1 MTRGRIL
8 AFLPFLLG
16 AGTIAAHAMGGHDE
30 GAAPSLLGFAW
41 IFGVIATCAVAASHR
56 ADAVAERL
64 GEPIGTVVLTL
75 SVIVIEVAVVAA
87 MMIADK
93 GEPTVARDTMFA
105 TLMIILNGLVGVAL
119 LAGGMRRHEQTFN
132 LQTSASYLSLLIPLA
147 AITLVLPRMTITEP
161 GGFMTRRMEVF
172 VAFACVAVYGAFLWM
187 QTSSHRGF
195 FSHPGG
201 QGDGAHGHG
210 EHGHADHGHGDHGH
224 AQHGTGG
231 HGHAVP
237 AAPQRPM
244 WVDILALVVLLG
256 MVVLMAESLG
266 SATVRI
272 LEVNGLPRALAGVLV
287 ASLIL
292 GPEGVAA
299 IQAARSESMQ
309 RTMNILLGSA
319 LSTIGLTVPV
329 VLALGLIRGQR
340 VELGLEPPEIT
351 LLACTVLVSVVNFTH
366 GRTNRMQGLVH
377 LCLFVAYIALIF
389 DVPSGSQG

>member
-8 AFLPFLLG
+8 ALLPFLLG

-87 MMIADK
+87 MMIADR

-161 GGFMTRRMEVF
+161 GGFMTRRMEIF

-201 QGDGAHGHG
+201 HGDGAHGHG
-210 EHGHADHGHGDHGH
+210 EHGHGEHGH
-224 AQHGTGG
+224 A
-231 HGHAVP
+231 
-237 AAPQRPM
+237 APDRPM
-244 WVDILALVVLLG
+244 WIDILALVVLLG

-340 VELGLEPPEIT
+340 VELGLEAPEIT

>member
-8 AFLPFLLG
+8 ALLPFLLG

-87 MMIADK
+87 MMLADK

-119 LAGGMRRHEQTFN
+119 LAGGLRRHEQTFN

-147 AITLVLPRMTITEP
+147 AITLVLPRMTVTEP
-161 GGFMTRRMEVF
+161 GGFMTRRMEIF
-172 VAFACVAVYGAFLWM
+172 VALACVAVYGTFLWM

-195 FSHPGG
+195 FAHPGG
-201 QGDGAHGHG
+201 HGEHGHG
-210 EHGHADHGHGDHGH
+210 EHGHGDHGHGEH
-224 AQHGTGG
+224 G
-231 HGHAVP
+231 HGHGAHGHSAHAAP

-329 VLALGLIRGQR
+329 VLALGLVRGQR

-366 GRTNRMQGLVH
+366 GRTNRMQGIVH
-377 LCLFVAYIALIF
+377 LCLFVTYIALIF
-389 DVPSGSQG
+389 DVPTGSQG

>member
-8 AFLPFLLG
+8 ALLPFLLG

-87 MMIADK
+87 MMIADR

-161 GGFMTRRMEVF
+161 GGFMTRRMEIF

-201 QGDGAHGHG
+201 HGDGAHGHG
-210 EHGHADHGHGDHGH
+210 EHGHGEHGH
-224 AQHGTGG
+224 A
-231 HGHAVP
+231 
-237 AAPQRPM
+237 APDRPM
-244 WVDILALVVLLG
+244 WIDILALVVLLG

-329 VLALGLIRGQR
+329 VLALGLVRGQR
-340 VELGLEPPEIT
+340 VELGLEAPEIT

>member
-8 AFLPFLLG
+8 ALLPFLLG
-16 AGTIAAHAMGGHDE
+16 AGTIVAHAMGGHDE

-75 SVIVIEVAVVAA
+75 SVIVIEVAVVVA

-161 GGFMTRRMEVF
+161 GGFMTRRMEIF
-172 VAFACVAVYGAFLWM
+172 VAFACVAVYGVFLWM

-210 EHGHADHGHGDHGH
+210 EHGHADHGH

-329 VLALGLIRGQR
+329 VLALGLVRGQR

-377 LCLFVAYIALIF
+377 LCLFITYIALIF
-389 DVPSGSQG
+389 DVPAGSQG

>member
-210 EHGHADHGHGDHGH
+210 EHGHADHGH

-231 HGHAVP
+231 HGHAVA

>member
-1 MTRGRIL
+1 MTRRRLL
-8 AFLPFLLG
+8 ALLPFLLG
-16 AGTIAAHAMGGHDE
+16 AGTIAAHAMGGHDG

-41 IFGVIATCAVAASHR
+41 IFGVIASCAVAASHR

-75 SVIVIEVAVVAA
+75 SVIIIEVAVVAA

-119 LAGGMRRHEQTFN
+119 LAGGLRRHEQTFN
-132 LQTSASYLSLLIPLA
+132 LQTSASFLSLLIPLA

-161 GGFMTRRMEVF
+161 GGFMTRRMEIF
-172 VAFACVAVYGAFLWM
+172 VAFACVAVYGTFLWM

-195 FSHPGG
+195 FAHPDGH
-201 QGDGAHGHG
+201 GDAAHGHAPQASGNHG
-210 EHGHADHGHGDHGH
+210 EPAHAG
-224 AQHGTGG
+224 
-231 HGHAVP
+231 P
-237 AAPQRPM
+237 AAPHRPM
-244 WVDILALVVLLG
+244 WIDILALVVLLG

-287 ASLIL
+287 ACLVL

-329 VLALGLIRGQR
+329 VLALGLVRGQR

-377 LCLFVAYIALIF
+377 LCLFLTYIALIF
-389 DVPSGSQG
+389 DVPSGTQG

>member
-8 AFLPFLLG
+8 ALLPFLLG

-75 SVIVIEVAVVAA
+75 SVIIIEVAVVAA
-87 MMIADK
+87 MMIAGN

-105 TLMIILNGLVGVAL
+105 TLMIIMNGLAGVAL

-172 VAFACVAVYGAFLWM
+172 VAFACVAVYGTFLWM

-210 EHGHADHGHGDHGH
+210 EHEHAAHGH

-237 AAPQRPM
+237 AAPDRPM
-244 WVDILALVVLLG
+244 WIDILALVVLLG

-351 LLACTVLVSVVNFTH
+351 LLACTVLVSVVNFAH

-377 LCLFVAYIALIF
+377 LCLFITYIALIF

>member
-1 MTRGRIL
+1 MTRRRIL
-8 AFLPFLLG
+8 ALLPFLLG

-30 GAAPSLLGFAW
+30 GAAPSVLGFAW

-64 GEPIGTVVLTL
+64 GEPPGTVVLTL

-147 AITLVLPRMTITEP
+147 AMTLVLPRMTVTEP
-161 GGFMTRRMEVF
+161 GGFMTRRMEIF

-187 QTSSHRGF
+187 QTSTHRGF

-201 QGDGAHGHG
+201 HGDGSHGHA
-210 EHGHADHGHGDHGH
+210 EHGHADHGHAERADGEHGH
-224 AQHGTGG
+224 A
-231 HGHAVP
+231 
-237 AAPQRPM
+237 APHRPM
-244 WVDILALVVLLG
+244 WIDILALVVLLG

-292 GPEGVAA
+292 GPEGVAT

-340 VELGLEPPEIT
+340 VELGLEAPEIT

>member
-172 VAFACVAVYGAFLWM
+172 VAFACVAVYGTFLWM
-187 QTSSHRGF
+187 QTSTHRGF

-210 EHGHADHGHGDHGH
+210 HGEHGHADHGHAQRAAGEHGH
-224 AQHGTGG
+224 
-231 HGHAVP
+231 

-287 ASLIL
+287 ACLIL

-329 VLALGLIRGQR
+329 VLALGLVRGQR

-377 LCLFVAYIALIF
+377 LCLFITYIALIF
-389 DVPSGSQG
+389 DVPAGSQG

>member
-1 MTRGRIL
+1 MTRRRIL
-8 AFLPFLLG
+8 ALLPFLLG

-75 SVIVIEVAVVAA
+75 SVIIIEVAVVAA

-119 LAGGMRRHEQTFN
+119 LAGGLRRHEQTFN

-147 AITLVLPRMTITEP
+147 AITLVLPRMTVTEP
-161 GGFMTRRMEVF
+161 GGFMTRRMEIF
-172 VAFACVAVYGAFLWM
+172 VALACVAVYGTFLWM

-201 QGDGAHGHG
+201 HGDGAHGNG
-210 EHGHADHGHGDHGH
+210 DHGHGDHGH
-224 AQHGTGG
+224 G
-231 HGHAVP
+231 
-237 AAPQRPM
+237 AAASVAPHRPM

-287 ASLIL
+287 ACLIL

-329 VLALGLIRGQR
+329 VLALGLVRGQR
-340 VELGLEPPEIT
+340 VELGLEAPEIT

-377 LCLFVAYIALIF
+377 LCLFVTYIALIF
-389 DVPSGSQG
+389 DVPTGSQG

>member
-8 AFLPFLLG
+8 ALLPFLLG

-87 MMIADK
+87 MMIAGN

-105 TLMIILNGLVGVAL
+105 TLMIIMNGLVGVAL

-210 EHGHADHGHGDHGH
+210 EHGHADHGH
-224 AQHGTGG
+224 AQHATGE
-231 HGHAVP
+231 H

-266 SATVRI
+266 STTVRI

-329 VLALGLIRGQR
+329 VLALGLVRGQR

>member
-1 MTRGRIL
+1 MTRRRIL
-8 AFLPFLLG
+8 ALLPFLLG

-87 MMIADK
+87 MMLADK

-119 LAGGMRRHEQTFN
+119 LAGGLRRHEQTFN

-147 AITLVLPRMTITEP
+147 AITLVLPRMTVTEP

-172 VAFACVAVYGAFLWM
+172 VAFACVAVYGTFLWM
-187 QTSSHRGF
+187 QTASHRGF

-210 EHGHADHGHGDHGH
+210 HGHGEHGHADHGHPQRAAGEHGH
-224 AQHGTGG
+224 A
-231 HGHAVP
+231 
-237 AAPQRPM
+237 APHRPM

-287 ASLIL
+287 ACLIL

-340 VELGLEPPEIT
+340 VELGLEAPEIT

-377 LCLFVAYIALIF
+377 LCLFVTYIALIF
-389 DVPSGSQG
+389 DVPTGSQG

>member
-1 MTRGRIL
+1 MTRRRIL
-8 AFLPFLLG
+8 ALLPFLLG

-75 SVIVIEVAVVAA
+75 SVIIIEVAVVAA
-87 MMIADK
+87 MMLADK

-119 LAGGMRRHEQTFN
+119 LAGGLRRHEQTFN

-147 AITLVLPRMTITEP
+147 AITLVLPRMTVTEP
-161 GGFMTRRMEVF
+161 GGFMTRRMEIF
-172 VAFACVAVYGAFLWM
+172 VALACVAVYGTFLWM

-201 QGDGAHGHG
+201 HGDGAHGNG
-210 EHGHADHGHGDHGH
+210 DHGHGDHGH
-224 AQHGTGG
+224 G
-231 HGHAVP
+231 
-237 AAPQRPM
+237 AAASVAPHRPM

-287 ASLIL
+287 ACLIL

-329 VLALGLIRGQR
+329 VLALGLVRGQR
-340 VELGLEPPEIT
+340 VELGLEAPEIT

-377 LCLFVAYIALIF
+377 LCLFVTYIALIF
-389 DVPSGSQG
+389 DVPTGSQG

>member
-1 MTRGRIL
+1 
-8 AFLPFLLG
+8 
-16 AGTIAAHAMGGHDE
+16 MGGHDE

-87 MMIADK
+87 MMLADK

-119 LAGGMRRHEQTFN
+119 LAGGLRRHEQTFN

-147 AITLVLPRMTITEP
+147 AITLVLPRMTVTEP
-161 GGFMTRRMEVF
+161 GGFMTRRMEIF
-172 VAFACVAVYGAFLWM
+172 VALACVAVYGTFLWM

-195 FSHPGG
+195 FAHPGG
-201 QGDGAHGHG
+201 HGEHGHG
-210 EHGHADHGHGDHGH
+210 EHGHGEHGHGEHGHGEHGHGEHDHGHGAHV
-224 AQHGTGG
+224 
-231 HGHAVP
+231 HAVP
-237 AAPQRPM
+237 AAPHRPM

-287 ASLIL
+287 ACLIL

-340 VELGLEPPEIT
+340 VELGLEAPEIT

>member
-172 VAFACVAVYGAFLWM
+172 VAFACVAVYGTFLWM
-187 QTSSHRGF
+187 QTSTHRGF

-210 EHGHADHGHGDHGH
+210 HGEHGHADHGHAQRAACEHGH
-224 AQHGTGG
+224 
-231 HGHAVP
+231 

-287 ASLIL
+287 ACLIL

-329 VLALGLIRGQR
+329 VLALGLVRGQR

-377 LCLFVAYIALIF
+377 LCLFITYIALIF
-389 DVPSGSQG
+389 DVPAGSQG

>member
-8 AFLPFLLG
+8 ALLPFLLG

-161 GGFMTRRMEVF
+161 GGFMTRRMEIF

-210 EHGHADHGHGDHGH
+210 EHGHADHGH

>member
-8 AFLPFLLG
+8 ALLPFLLG

-210 EHGHADHGHGDHGH
+210 EHGHA
-224 AQHGTGG
+224 QHGTGG

>member
-1 MTRGRIL
+1 MTRRRIL
-8 AFLPFLLG
+8 ALLPFLLG

-30 GAAPSLLGFAW
+30 GAAPSVLGFAW

-64 GEPIGTVVLTL
+64 GEPTGTVVLTL

-161 GGFMTRRMEVF
+161 GGFMTRRMEIF

-187 QTSSHRGF
+187 QTSTHRGF

-201 QGDGAHGHG
+201 HGDGSHGHA
-210 EHGHADHGHGDHGH
+210 EHGHADHGHAERADGEHGH
-224 AQHGTGG
+224 A
-231 HGHAVP
+231 
-237 AAPQRPM
+237 APHRPM
-244 WVDILALVVLLG
+244 WIDILALVVLLG

-340 VELGLEPPEIT
+340 VELGLEAPEIT

>member
-8 AFLPFLLG
+8 ALLPFLLG

-30 GAAPSLLGFAW
+30 GAAPSLLGFGW

-201 QGDGAHGHG
+201 QGDGADDHG
-210 EHGHADHGHGDHGH
+210 EHGHADHGH

-237 AAPQRPM
+237 AAPARPM

-329 VLALGLIRGQR
+329 VLALGLVRGQR

>member
-1 MTRGRIL
+1 MTRRRIL

-75 SVIVIEVAVVAA
+75 SVIIIEVAVVAA

-105 TLMIILNGLVGVAL
+105 TLMIIMNGLVGVAL
-119 LAGGMRRHEQTFN
+119 LAGGFRRHEQTFN
-132 LQTSASYLSLLIPLA
+132 LQTSASFLSLLIPLA
-147 AITLVLPRMTITEP
+147 AITLVLPRMTVTEP
-161 GGFMTRRMEVF
+161 GGFMTRRMEIF
-172 VAFACVAVYGAFLWM
+172 VAFSCVAVYGTFLWM

-201 QGDGAHGHG
+201 HGDGAHGHG
-210 EHGHADHGHGDHGH
+210 DHGHGDHGH
-224 AQHGTGG
+224 GDHG
-231 HGHAVP
+231 HGDHGHG
-237 AAPQRPM
+237 AAASVAPHRPM

-287 ASLIL
+287 ACLIL

-299 IQAARSESMQ
+299 VQAARSESMQ

-340 VELGLEPPEIT
+340 VELGLEAPEIT
-351 LLACTVLVSVVNFTH
+351 LLFCTVLVSIVNFTH

-377 LCLFVAYIALIF
+377 LCLFLTYIALIF
-389 DVPSGSQG
+389 DVPTGSQG

>member
-1 MTRGRIL
+1 MTRRRIL
-8 AFLPFLLG
+8 ALLPFLLG

-41 IFGVIATCAVAASHR
+41 IFCVIATCAVAASHR

-75 SVIVIEVAVVAA
+75 SVIIIEVAVVAA
-87 MMIADK
+87 MMLADK

-119 LAGGMRRHEQTFN
+119 LAGGLRRHEQTFN

-147 AITLVLPRMTITEP
+147 AITLVLPRMTVTEP
-161 GGFMTRRMEVF
+161 GGFMTRRMEIF
-172 VAFACVAVYGAFLWM
+172 VALACVAVYGTFLWM

-210 EHGHADHGHGDHGH
+210 HGEHGHADHGHPQRAAGEHGH
-224 AQHGTGG
+224 A
-231 HGHAVP
+231 
-237 AAPQRPM
+237 APHRPM

-287 ASLIL
+287 ACLIL

-340 VELGLEPPEIT
+340 VELGLEAPEIT

-377 LCLFVAYIALIF
+377 LCLFVTYIALIF
-389 DVPSGSQG
+389 DVPTGSQG

>member
-8 AFLPFLLG
+8 AFLPFILG

-210 EHGHADHGHGDHGH
+210 EHGHADRGH
-224 AQHGTGG
+224 AQHVTGG

>member
-8 AFLPFLLG
+8 ALLPFLLG

-161 GGFMTRRMEVF
+161 GGFMTRRMEIF

-201 QGDGAHGHG
+201 HGDGAHGHG
-210 EHGHADHGHGDHGH
+210 EHGHAGHGHADHGH
-224 AQHGTGG
+224 AQRAADE
-231 HGHAVP
+231 HGHA
-237 AAPQRPM
+237 APDRPM
-244 WVDILALVVLLG
+244 WIDILALVVLLG

-329 VLALGLIRGQR
+329 VLALGLVRGQR
-340 VELGLEPPEIT
+340 VELGLEAPEIT

>member
-172 VAFACVAVYGAFLWM
+172 VAFACVAVYGTFLWM
-187 QTSSHRGF
+187 QTSTHRGF

-210 EHGHADHGHGDHGH
+210 HGEHGHADHGHAQRAAGEHGH
-224 AQHGTGG
+224 
-231 HGHAVP
+231 

-287 ASLIL
+287 ACLIL

-329 VLALGLIRGQR
+329 VLALGLVRGQR
-340 VELGLEPPEIT
+340 VELGLEAPEIT

-377 LCLFVAYIALIF
+377 LCLFVTYIALIF
-389 DVPSGSQG
+389 DVPTGSQG

>member
-172 VAFACVAVYGAFLWM
+172 VAFACVAVYGTFLWM
-187 QTSSHRGF
+187 QTSTHRGF

-210 EHGHADHGHGDHGH
+210 HGEHGHADHGHAQRAAGEHGH
-224 AQHGTGG
+224 
-231 HGHAVP
+231 

-244 WVDILALVVLLG
+244 WFDILALVVLLG

-287 ASLIL
+287 ACLIL

-377 LCLFVAYIALIF
+377 LCLFVTYIALIF
-389 DVPSGSQG
+389 DVPTGSQG

>member
-1 MTRGRIL
+1 MTRRRIL
-8 AFLPFLLG
+8 ALLPFLLG

-75 SVIVIEVAVVAA
+75 SVIIIEVAVVAA
-87 MMIADK
+87 MMIAGN

-119 LAGGMRRHEQTFN
+119 LAGGLRRHEQTFN

-147 AITLVLPRMTITEP
+147 AITLVLPRMTVTEP
-161 GGFMTRRMEVF
+161 GGFMTRRMEIF
-172 VAFACVAVYGAFLWM
+172 VALACVAVYGTFLWM

-201 QGDGAHGHG
+201 HGDGAHGNG
-210 EHGHADHGHGDHGH
+210 DHGHGDHGH
-224 AQHGTGG
+224 G
-231 HGHAVP
+231 
-237 AAPQRPM
+237 AAASVAPHRPM

-299 IQAARSESMQ
+299 IEAARSESMQ

-329 VLALGLIRGQR
+329 VLALGLVRGQR
-340 VELGLEPPEIT
+340 VELGLEAPEIT

-377 LCLFVAYIALIF
+377 LCLFVTYIALIF
-389 DVPSGSQG
+389 DVPTGSQG

>member
-8 AFLPFLLG
+8 ALLPFLLG

>member
-187 QTSSHRGF
+187 QTSTHRGF
-195 FSHPGG
+195 FAHPGG

-210 EHGHADHGHGDHGH
+210 HGEHGHADHGHAQHAADHHGH
-224 AQHGTGG
+224 A
-231 HGHAVP
+231 
-237 AAPQRPM
+237 APHRPM
-244 WVDILALVVLLG
+244 WIDILALVVLLG

-329 VLALGLIRGQR
+329 VLALGLVRGQR

-377 LCLFVAYIALIF
+377 LCLFITYIALIF
-389 DVPSGSQG
+389 DVPAGSQG

>member
-8 AFLPFLLG
+8 ALLPFLLG
-16 AGTIAAHAMGGHDE
+16 AGTIVAHAMGGHDE

-210 EHGHADHGHGDHGH
+210 EHGHADHGH

-340 VELGLEPPEIT
+340 VELGLEAPEIT
-351 LLACTVLVSVVNFTH
+351 LLFCTVLVSIVNFTH

-377 LCLFVAYIALIF
+377 LCLFITYIALIF

>member
-8 AFLPFLLG
+8 ALLPFLLG

-30 GAAPSLLGFAW
+30 GAAPSFLGFAW

-210 EHGHADHGHGDHGH
+210 EHGHADHGH

-231 HGHAVP
+231 HGHAVA
-237 AAPQRPM
+237 AAPDRPM

>member
-1 MTRGRIL
+1 MTRRRTL
-8 AFLPFLLG
+8 ALLPFLLG
-16 AGTIAAHAMGGHDE
+16 AGTIVAHAMGGHDE

-87 MMIADK
+87 MMLADK

-119 LAGGMRRHEQTFN
+119 LAGGLRRHEQTFN

-172 VAFACVAVYGAFLWM
+172 VAFACVAVYGTFLWM

-210 EHGHADHGHGDHGH
+210 HGEHGHADHGHPQRAAGEHGH
-224 AQHGTGG
+224 
-231 HGHAVP
+231 

-287 ASLIL
+287 ACLIL

-340 VELGLEPPEIT
+340 VELGLEAPEIT

-377 LCLFVAYIALIF
+377 LCLFVTYIALIF
-389 DVPSGSQG
+389 DVPTGSQG